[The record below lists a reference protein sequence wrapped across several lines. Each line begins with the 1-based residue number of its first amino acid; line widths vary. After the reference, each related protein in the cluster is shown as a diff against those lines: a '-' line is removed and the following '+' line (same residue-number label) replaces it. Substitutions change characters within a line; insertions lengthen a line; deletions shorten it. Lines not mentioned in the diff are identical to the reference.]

1 MEKYGSDFL
10 NTLSVTFHYKK
21 NLVGKEELIDCNTR
35 LSIFLGWHKVMESI
49 DCALE
54 LGYDPVKVSFS

>member
-1 MEKYGSDFL
+1 MEKYGSDFVCYVSL
-10 NTLSVTFHYKK
+10 QK

-35 LSIFLGWHKVMESI
+35 LSIILGWHKVMESI